1 MSKASVPI
9 RVTASGLVS
18 RSPCTVT
25 GLLYLSTTA
34 PKYVK
39 LYDGLDANAK
49 LVATIQCA
57 AGVSFGSIGGAAVY
71 FQTGLYAVFES
82 TDGEL
87 VVFLETKLE
96 TELEV

>member
-25 GLLYLSTTA
+25 GLLYLCTTA

-39 LYDGLDANAK
+39 LYDGIDANSK

-57 AGVSFGSIGGAAVY
+57 AGVSFGSIGGVGVY
-71 FQTGLYAVFES
+71 FQTGLYVVFES
-82 TDGEL
+82 TDAEL
-87 VVFLETKLE
+87 TLFVETKLE
-96 TELEV
+96 SEIEV